1 MKKFSIWV
9 LLPLLVLAGCKHK
22 QKKESIDNL
31 IDTMH
36 IKATDTELTK
46 GVDITHKTVKIDSP
60 SVIFFMPDYKERS
73 EIIRFYGTYNQFDF
87 EQIFS
92 NFRRLALD
100 ASQALVKQHIKSYLT
115 FASQFDIKTDSGY
128 IHFDRKA
135 QNEIVGFI
143 IADGHKAPLIKF
155 GVYKYLELEKLIKD
169 YFNITNFNMLNQ
181 PQNYNTSAMPNKL
194 KAH

>member
-1 MKKFSIWV
+1 MKKFSIWF
-9 LLPLLVLAGCKHK
+9 LLPLLVLAACKHK
-22 QKKESIDNL
+22 QKKESIDTL
-31 IDTMH
+31 VDTMQ
-36 IKATDTELTK
+36 IKTTDTELTK
-46 GVDITHKTVKIDSP
+46 GVDLTHKTVKIDSP
-60 SVIFFMPDYKERS
+60 SVIFFMPDYKERT

-100 ASQALVKQHIKSYLT
+100 ASQALTRQHIKSYLT
-115 FASQFDIKTDSGY
+115 FSSQFDIKTDSGY

-135 QNEIVGFI
+135 QHEIVGFI

-155 GVYKYLELEKLIKD
+155 GVYKYIDLENLIKD
-169 YFNITNFNMLNQ
+169 YFNIKDFNMLNQ
-181 PQNYNTSAMPNKL
+181 PQNYTTNALPDKL